1 MMWRGVLFACVSL
14 IPHGTWG
21 QEVRVRLY
29 TNRTP
34 GELTVRAVEGEI
46 HWRVCPTCEEK
57 IGRSLAFDGNS
68 PKGTSTLYVEG
79 NYELRPVNGPPFAAN
94 YPLRLERGANGI
106 LVTATLPLE
115 EYVEAVLA
123 AESGDFQNDESMKA
137 MAVAVRTYATRFE
150 GQHEKDGFD
159 FCDTT
164 HCQALGW
171 RRKNDRIREAVQATQ
186 GEILQYR
193 GVTAATYYHAN
204 CGGKTAAA
212 KEVWPSVSAAYLTV
226 HADGFCAVHG
236 EMKWESTIAIGE
248 IQKALANAGI
258 TAARDWKTIDV
269 VSRTES
275 GRVQRLVLRGGTP
288 ETSQIS
294 GSTFRFAVDRAL
306 GWDKIRSDLYD
317 VRNNGEQI
325 VFSGRGAGHGVG
337 LCQTGAEEMAREGK
351 SYREILNFYYPGTQI
366 AQSQTAQW
374 QTRTSEN
381 VELFSVRPEEEIRL
395 LEVAEQILKEDEAVI
410 GWKAQTRVRL
420 QVFPSLDT
428 YRDKTGE
435 PGWVAASTRGNTIR
449 LQPLKELQRR
459 SIVESTLRHELF
471 HVLIESAAK
480 KPTPLWFREGL
491 VLFLSLPN
499 SADNPAAAMTDEEM
513 EKTLRQS
520 RNHEEVQKA
529 YGAARHR
536 VASLVQQYGRATVLG
551 WLGSGMPREAVGTN

>member
-1 MMWRGVLFACVSL
+1 MRWRRALFVCVSL
-14 IPHGTWG
+14 IPYAAQG

-34 GELTVRAVEGEI
+34 SEVTVRAVDGEI
-46 HWRVCPTCEEK
+46 HWRACLTCEEK
-57 IGRSLAFDGNS
+57 TGKSITFSANA
-68 PKGTSTLYVEG
+68 PKGMATLFVEG
-79 NYELRPVNGPPFAAN
+79 NYELRPVYGPLFAAN

-106 LVTATLPLE
+106 LVTVTLPLE

-137 MAVAVRTYATRFE
+137 MAVAVRTYAVRFE

-164 HCQALGW
+164 HCQAIGW
-171 RRKNDRIREAVQATQ
+171 RRKNDRIRDTVHATQ

-236 EMKWESTIAIGE
+236 EMKWESTISVGE

-258 TAARDWKTIDV
+258 TAAKDWKTIDV
-269 VSRTES
+269 ASRTES

-288 ETSQIS
+288 EAAQIS

-306 GWDKIRSDLYD
+306 GWDKIRSDLYE

-337 LCQTGAEEMAREGK
+337 LCQTGAEEMAHEGK

-366 AQSQTAQW
+366 VQSQATQW
-374 QTRTSEN
+374 QTRGGERI
-381 VELFSVRPEEEIRL
+381 ELWSTQPEEDAKL
-395 LEVAEQILKEDEAVI
+395 LEVAERILKEDEAMI
-410 GWKAQTRVRL
+410 GWKAPARVRL
-420 QVFPSLDT
+420 QVFPSLDA

-459 SIVESTLRHELF
+459 SIMESTLRHELL
-471 HVLIESAAK
+471 HVLVESAAK
-480 KPTPLWFREGL
+480 KPTPVWFREGL

-499 SADNPAAAMTDEEM
+499 SAESPAVAMTDEEM

-536 VASLVQQYGRATVLG
+536 VEGLVQQYGKITVLS
-551 WLGSGMPREAVGTN
+551 WLGSGIPHEVVGTN